1 MFHILLN
8 SINLEIFSQSEMRF
22 EKSFKSYLNDL
33 KYIYI
38 YIILIYF

>member
-38 YIILIYF
+38 YILF